1 MKKSLSLWACCLFAG
16 MLHGQSL
23 VEKTANPYAD
33 LSALQQIKLQTEQ
46 AEPLLSPGQPNLA
59 VLQQLNLQLNEA
71 YNQKME
77 ADRKKMQALGFP
89 LRTKSDRGRV
99 SEFVGFSR
107 YGLPQYYSTQN
118 LQAAATIGITPIW
131 PGGSAGLNLAGSGM
145 LLGEWDAG
153 RVRLTHQE
161 FPGGVVTMVD
171 GSPNNDDHATHVA
184 GTLIARGTSPN
195 AKGGAYQASLA
206 AYDWTNDEIEMQT
219 AGSNGL
225 LVSNHSYGLVTGFQW
240 GDWSGTTGWH
250 WVGQPTDLEDRE
262 YGRYSDQAREWDLI
276 ANGNPNYLI
285 VKAAGND
292 RGDGPNPGQTY
303 YQLNSTLT
311 AWVTTN
317 MTRAVNG
324 GTQGYDCISHASL
337 AKNILTVGAVNGI
350 SGGYTNPAQV
360 IMSSFSG
367 WGPTD
372 DGRIKPDVV
381 GKGVSVFSAYSGAN
395 NAYAT
400 IDGTSMAGPNV
411 ASAMILLQQHH
422 RNLNNNR
429 PMRSSTLKALTIHTA
444 DEAGSSPGP
453 DYRFGWGL
461 VNAKKA
467 ADVIS
472 NESNKH
478 ELIDTVLANGGIFNL
493 PVYSNGTEPIRV
505 TIAWNDPAAPVAPYV
520 LNGNTPALI
529 NDLDVRLIQ
538 VSNNNITSPWILNPA
553 NRAAAATR
561 GDNFRD
567 NVEQILLDAPAAGNY
582 IVRVTHKGNLA
593 NPQRFSLVLSGKG
606 STTAA
611 ITFRVDLGSQTVGA
625 NGVRIMGSFQGM
637 NPATTS
643 MSRVGTSSIYS
654 FTTTLTIGDT
664 IQYRFVNGNSLAQAE
679 TVPTACRFQ
688 NGMNRFFVVPAQAT
702 ILPAFLFGSCDQA
715 PQVGPMFLA
724 APINNGGTT
733 AVRGPNGTSS
743 HRFLRGAMIVPAS
756 DFQQSGIVS
765 GRVIRAIGMTYQAAG
780 GVAVSGNL
788 KIYHLSTTQTT
799 YARGTGWTNIING
812 MNLVYDSA
820 LTLPATGTGWS
831 VNLSTPITYDGQ
843 GAYLAYEWS
852 STGPYGTTAIV
863 YFANTAL
870 TSSCYTQSDPVTA
883 PTTLAATNFRPEIRW
898 GLERIPV
905 DLEVLAL
912 YARGKN
918 PAFQGNGEQFSAL
931 VRNNGS
937 YGFDQAPVS
946 LSMTGLV
953 AGSATKTVSIPVD
966 SIVSVVFNPFST
978 HLTGNQS
985 LMVSVPADGNNLNN
999 QKTWTQQLTDSVV
1012 SYTNATTTTL
1022 AVGFNTSAGL
1032 LLTRFQLLG
1041 KNQVRAVRVFVSN
1054 NTTNVGNV
1062 LSAVVVDSNG
1072 TILATSGT
1080 LTVSSTHLGTWQTFT
1095 FTNPVN
1101 LPQSTFY
1108 VGLRQPANATTGY
1121 FPLGYEAESPTRAN
1135 AYFTAPLT
1143 GGTINPQAGFR
1154 FMIDAVLA
1162 KPLAGI
1168 SPAGET
1174 TLCAGQG
1181 ITFRANTGTGFTYQW
1196 LLNNQPISGATSST
1210 YTTTTPGSYRV
1221 RVSQGSTNDTS
1232 VVGQLLSAPA
1242 INAQINASG
1251 PLNICAGASLQLQA
1265 NNVAGYNYQ
1274 WLLNGTPISGANG
1287 QSWWPQQ
1294 SGQYRVII
1302 TNSAG
1307 CFDTSVASTVTISPS
1322 PVALIT
1328 PPAQTNGCVG
1338 TLMTLRAG
1346 SFAATSYQ
1354 WMRDGI
1360 VLTGQ
1365 TDSLLAAS
1373 VSGQYRVVLTNA
1385 GGCRDTSAAVQL
1397 TFHARPG
1404 ATITPAGATTFCQGG
1419 SVTLQANT
1427 GTNLSYM
1434 WLRNGVQVGT
1444 SSSLNATQSGS
1455 YQLLVTGPGSCT
1467 DTSTAI
1473 QVNVTAIPTA
1483 SITLTGNSTLCTG
1496 DSAVLSATSP
1506 GTGWTF
1512 QWSKDGNNIAGATSA
1527 TFVAR
1532 EGGTYRLAVSD
1543 NGCNATS
1550 GPLVIVGVASPASP
1564 QLSLG
1569 ITADTIFSNA
1579 TGTHQWFRDGVLL
1592 AGETSNRLLIAQNG
1606 SYQSRVRSGNC
1617 FSDTSTALVVQNVS
1631 VGLVKQNQ
1639 IRLYPNP
1646 STGTFFLQGLD
1657 AADGQAMVEIFNSQ
1671 GALVFTRL
1679 LLAEELNDRVAITHA
1694 GLATG
1699 IYQVRVKQ
1707 GGQAYQ
1713 QRLLMQ

>member
-1 MKKSLSLWACCLFAG
+1 MKTIVPFLMGCLCAFSLQAQNV
-16 MLHGQSL
+16 H
-23 VEKTANPYAD
+23 EKAPSPYAD

-46 AEPLLSPGQPNLA
+46 TGPALSPGQPNLA
-59 VLQQLNLQLNEA
+59 ALQQLTLQLNEV
-71 YNQKME
+71 YDQKME
-77 ADRKKMQALGFP
+77 ADRKKMQALGLP
-89 LRTKSDRGRV
+89 LRTKSDRGQT
-99 SEFVGFSR
+99 SEFVGFGPS
-107 YGLPQYYSTQN
+107 GLPMYYATQN
-118 LQAAATIGITPIW
+118 LQAAATIGIAPIW
-131 PGGSAGLNLAGSGM
+131 PGGSSGLNLAGSGM
-145 LLGEWDAG
+145 LIGEWDDG
-153 RVRLTHQE
+153 KVRNTHQE
-161 FPGGVVTMVD
+161 FPAGVVTQVD
-171 GSPNNDDHATHVA
+171 GSPTIQDHSTHVA
-184 GTLIARGTSPN
+184 GTLIGRGTNPN
-195 AKGGAYQASLA
+195 AKGGAYQANLA
-206 AYDWTNDEIEMQT
+206 AYDWTNDAVEMQA
-219 AGSNGL
+219 AGANGL
-225 LVSNHSYGLVTGFQW
+225 LVSNHSYTLVSGFQW
-240 GDWSGTTGWH
+240 GNWSGTTGWH
-250 WVGQPTDLEDRE
+250 WLGQPTDTEDRQ
-262 YGRYSDQAREWDLI
+262 YGRYSDQARDWDLV
-276 ANGNPNYLI
+276 ANNNPNYLI

-292 RGDGPNPGQTY
+292 RGNGPNAGQTY
-303 YQLNSTLT
+303 YQMNSTLT
-311 AWVTTN
+311 AWVTTT
-317 MTRAVNG
+317 MARLPNG
-324 GTQGYDCISHASL
+324 GSQGYDCVNHASVS
-337 AKNILTVGAVNGI
+337 KNVLTVGAVNGI
-350 SGGYTNPAQV
+350 TGGYTNPAQV

-381 GKGVSVFSAYSGAN
+381 GKGVGVFSATYNTNNSYDTYS
-395 NAYAT
+395 
-400 IDGTSMAGPNV
+400 GTSMASPNV

-467 ADVIS
+467 TDVIS
-472 NESNKH
+472 NESGKH
-478 ELIDTVLANGGIFNL
+478 ELIDTILANGGIFNL

-505 TIAWNDPAAPVAPYV
+505 TIVWNDPAAPVAPYV
-520 LNGNTPALI
+520 LNGTTPALI

-567 NVEQILLDAPAAGNY
+567 NVEQILLDAPATGNY
-582 IVRVTHKGNLA
+582 IVRVTHKGSLA

-611 ITFRVDLGSQTVGA
+611 ITFRVDMGTQTVGA
-625 NGVRIMGSFQGM
+625 NGVQLMGSFQGM
-637 NPATTS
+637 NPATTA
-643 MSRVGTSSIYS
+643 MTRVGTSSIYS
-654 FTTTLTIGDT
+654 FTSTMTIGDT
-664 IQYRFVNGNSLAQAE
+664 IQYRFVNGNTLGGAE
-679 TVPTACRFQ
+679 TIPTACRFQ
-688 NGMNRFFVVPAQAT
+688 NSMNRFFVVPAQAT
-702 ILPAFLFGSCDQA
+702 TLPAFLFGSCDQA

-799 YARGTGWTNIING
+799 YSRGTGWANIING

-820 LTLPATGTGWS
+820 LTLPASGTGWS
-831 VNLSTPITYDGQ
+831 VNLSIPITYDGQ

-852 STGPYGTTAIV
+852 STGPYGTTAVV

-870 TSSCYTQSDPVTA
+870 TNSCYTQSDPVTA

-898 GLERIPV
+898 GLERVPV

-918 PAFQGNGEQFSAL
+918 PAFQGNGEQFVAL
-931 VRNNGS
+931 IRNNGS
-937 YGFDQAPVS
+937 YGFDQAPVT
-946 LSMTGLV
+946 LSMTGVV
-953 AGSATKTVSIPVD
+953 AGSSIKTASFPVD
-966 SIVSVVFNPFST
+966 SVVSVTFNPFST

-999 QKTWTQQLTDSVV
+999 QKTWTQQLTDSVI
-1012 SYTNATTTTL
+1012 SYTNATTTTQ
-1022 AVGFNTSAGL
+1022 AVGFNTASGL
-1032 LLTRFQLLG
+1032 FLARFQLLG
-1041 KNQVRAVRVFVSN
+1041 KNQVRAVRVFVAN
-1054 NTTNVGNV
+1054 NSPTVGNI

-1101 LPQSTFY
+1101 LPRSTFY

-1143 GGTINPQAGFR
+1143 GGTISPQAGFR

-1181 ITFRANTGTGFTYQW
+1181 ITFRANTGTGLTYQW

-1210 YTTTTPGSYRV
+1210 YTTTMPGSYRV
-1221 RVSQGSTNDTS
+1221 RVTQGSTSDTS
-1232 VVGQLLSAPA
+1232 AIGQLLSAPA
-1242 INAQINASG
+1242 INAQISASG
-1251 PLNICAGASLQLQA
+1251 SLNICAGASLQLQA
-1265 NNVAGYNYQ
+1265 NNVAGYSYQ
-1274 WLLNGTPISGANG
+1274 WLLNGTPIGGANG

-1294 SGQYRVII
+1294 SGQYRVVI
-1302 TNSAG
+1302 TNAAG
-1307 CFDTSVASTVTISPS
+1307 CFDTSAVSTVTISPS
-1322 PVALIT
+1322 PVAQIT

-1338 TLMTLRAG
+1338 SLMTLRAG

-1360 VLTGQ
+1360 VLPGQ
-1365 TDSLLAAS
+1365 TDSLLTAS
-1373 VSGQYRVVLTNA
+1373 LSGQYRVVLTNA

-1397 TFHARPG
+1397 TFNARPG

-1427 GTNLSYM
+1427 GTNLSYA
-1434 WLRNGVQVGT
+1434 WLRNGAQVGT
-1444 SSSLNATQSGS
+1444 SSSFNATQSGS
-1455 YQLLVTGPGSCT
+1455 YQLLVTGPGNCT
-1467 DTSTAI
+1467 DTSAAI
-1473 QVNVTAIPTA
+1473 QVNATAIPTA

-1527 TFVAR
+1527 SLVIR
-1532 EGGTYRLAVSD
+1532 DGGTYRLAVSD

-1550 GPLVIVGVASPASP
+1550 GPLVIVGVTSPASP

-1617 FSDTSTALVVQNVS
+1617 FSDTSAALVVQNVS
-1631 VGLVKQNQ
+1631 VGLMKQNQ
-1639 IRLYPNP
+1639 IHLYPNP

-1657 AADGQAMVEIFNSQ
+1657 AADGQARVEIFNSQ

-1679 LLAEELNDRVAITHA
+1679 LLAEELSDRVAITQA

-1713 QRLLMQ
+1713 LRLLMQ